1 LALWYLK
8 KYYKRRSNMTK
19 EEKIL
24 LAVSRFENN
33 QITEEELLKI
43 IKHNI
48 KNN

>member
-1 LALWYLK
+1 
-8 KYYKRRSNMTK
+8 MTK

-24 LAVSRFENN
+24 LAVSRFKNN